1 MKKLNFNKKE
11 IVDKLLTICSLI
23 LGLAMVLSVLGFL
36 IYRNLESLSD
46 ANKKINIKKDNKTF
60 LLIPKEESIVSIKP
74 LYNENNNTLFFIIIT
89 KDIYNNYKV
98 YKNSELD
105 AKLELVKEAISDEE
119 VRSN

>member
-1 MKKLNFNKKE
+1 MKKFNFNKKE

>member
-1 MKKLNFNKKE
+1 MKKFNFNKKE

-46 ANKKINIKKDNKTF
+46 TNKKINIKKDNKTF